1 MWQVRRAYRKWMQR
15 RPPPPAAPRA
25 PNALFDRL
33 RKPQYLIPIA
43 VVGGMIAIAFG
54 IQPGGQATPARGAN
68 APVVATRTPIAS
80 SPTAVIAS
88 PTAKPSV
95 APGTPS
101 AQPTNARGTPTV
113 PNLTGQN
120 PVSIAAGGESD
131 VAGARGTPE
140 ASVTVAADL
149 SRQSTQC
156 GAIQETAMALSVEQG
171 TSGTSVKASRVAV
184 YPIEYFRCILMATGG
199 VEAINLAQSVSKA
212 ANGGMTHAVLVDL
225 WMTNA
230 GKEFGQLNLKTATLA
245 VAGQSFGPLA
255 TLGGR
260 SEVVVSS
267 GQGRNVTLVVAVKST
282 IGPTTGPMTLIL
294 EAPLIAGKQTL
305 GKYQL
310 FLPTP

>member
-1 MWQVRRAYRKWMQR
+1 VQR
-15 RPPPPAAPRA
+15 RPPAPTGPRE
-25 PNALFDRL
+25 PNVLFDRL

-54 IQPGGQATPARGAN
+54 IQPGGEATPAKGAV
-68 APVVATRTPIAS
+68 ASAAIVATRTPISA
-80 SPTAVIAS
+80 SPTTAAAS
-88 PTAKPSV
+88 PTAKPS
-95 APGTPS
+95 AT
-101 AQPTNARGTPTV
+101 TGTPTTQAAK
-113 PNLTGQN
+113 PGATTAAHALAGQN
-120 PVSIAAGGESD
+120 PLSIAPGPESD
-131 VAGARGTPE
+131 VAGARATPE
-140 ASVTVAADL
+140 ATVTADL

-156 GAIQETAMALSVEQG
+156 GAIQETALPLSVEQG
-171 TSGTSVKASRVAV
+171 ISGTSIKASRVAV

-199 VEAINLAQSVSKA
+199 AEAINLAQSVSKA

-230 GKEFGQLNLKTATLA
+230 AKDFGQLNLKTAVLA

-260 SEVVVSS
+260 AEVVVSS

-282 IGPTTGPMTLIL
+282 IGATTGPMTLIVD
-294 EAPLIAGKQTL
+294 APLIAGKQTL

>member
-1 MWQVRRAYRKWMQR
+1 MQR
-15 RPPPPAAPRA
+15 RPPPAGTPE
-25 PNALFDRL
+25 PNALLDRL
-33 RKPQYLIPIA
+33 RKPQFLVPVAI
-43 VVGGMIAIAFG
+43 VGGMIAIAFG
-54 IQPGGQATPARGAN
+54 IQPGGEATQARGAS
-68 APVVATRTPIAS
+68 AAVVSTRTTLAA
-80 SPTAVIAS
+80 SPTAVAASATPRAAAAVAS
-88 PTAKPSV
+88 PSPQATVASGTAVTQSTAV
-95 APGTPS
+95 QNQAAIAP
-101 AQPTNARGTPTV
+101 
-113 PNLTGQN
+113 
-120 PVSIAAGGESD
+120 AGSSD
-131 VAGARGTPE
+131 VAGVRATPE
-140 ASVTVAADL
+140 ATAAADL

-156 GAIQETAMALSVEQG
+156 GAIQETAIPLSVEQG
-171 TSGTSVKASRVAV
+171 ISGTSVKASRVSV

-199 VEAINLAQSVSKA
+199 VEAISLAQSVSKA

-230 GKEFGQLNLKTATLA
+230 SKDFGQVNLKTATLA

-267 GQGRNVTLVVAVKST
+267 GQGRNVTLVVAVKNSV
-282 IGPTTGPMTLIL
+282 GATTGPMTLIL